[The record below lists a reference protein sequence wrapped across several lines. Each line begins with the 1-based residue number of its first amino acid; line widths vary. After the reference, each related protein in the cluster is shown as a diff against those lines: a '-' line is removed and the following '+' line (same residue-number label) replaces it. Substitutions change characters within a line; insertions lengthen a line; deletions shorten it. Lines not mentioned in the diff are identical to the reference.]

1 MEGKIM
7 SEVEEQIKE
16 AIYPVLDPHIGIS
29 VIEMGIVQSIKFED
43 GVAEVVIKPTNPA
56 CMSIT
61 RVAVQVKEFASKV
74 DGVDKVKVTI
84 IDHAM
89 ADTLNEMLNRE

>member
-1 MEGKIM
+1 M

-16 AIYPVLDPHIGIS
+16 AIYPVLDPHMGIS
-29 VIEMGIVQSIKFED
+29 IIEMGLVQSIKFD
-43 GVAEVVIKPTNPA
+43 NGVAEIVIKPTNPA

-61 RVAVQVKEFASKV
+61 RVAVQVKEFVSKL
-74 DGVDKVKVTI
+74 DNIDKVKVTI
-84 IDHAM
+84 VDHAM